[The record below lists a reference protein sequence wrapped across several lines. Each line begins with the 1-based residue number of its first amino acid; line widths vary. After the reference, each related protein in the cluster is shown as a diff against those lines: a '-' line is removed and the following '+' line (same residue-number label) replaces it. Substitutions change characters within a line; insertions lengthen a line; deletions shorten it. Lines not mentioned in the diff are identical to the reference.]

1 MYYLEQK
8 YSYKKSIKNS
18 DKEKYAY
25 GGYEITFDS
34 ASSWSFDS
42 SIAGNV
48 AILVLIIVHHLI
60 VTIIKITFNIRR
72 KFKLWY

>member
-1 MYYLEQK
+1 MEQK

-34 ASSWSFDS
+34 ASSWSFDR
-42 SIAGNV
+42 N
-48 AILVLIIVHHLI
+48 
-60 VTIIKITFNIRR
+60 VTIFGVYNSSSSNCDDHQNN
-72 KFKLWY
+72 F

>member
-18 DKEKYAY
+18 VKEKYAY

-42 SIAGNV
+42 NIAGNV
-48 AILVLIIVHHLI
+48 AIFGVD
-60 VTIIKITFNIRR
+60 NISSSNCDDHQNN
-72 KFKLWY
+72 F